1 MKVKT
6 QIKAGQI
13 TGNVTVNQ
21 TNGSEVNVTQSNTS
35 NVTG

>member
-6 QIKAGQI
+6 QLKAGLI
-13 TGNVTVNQ
+13 FGNVTVGQ
-21 TNGSEVNVTQSNTS
+21 TNGSEVNVTQGNTS